1 MPRSVHVHLVPSL
14 FAPPTLAGGAAVM
27 IDVLRASTT
36 ICHALHAGADRV
48 VPCGSVADARR
59 TAADLRNRGEAA
71 LLAGERG
78 CVKVEGFDL
87 GNSPAD
93 FSAAAVGGRPVVL
106 TTTNG
111 TAALLR
117 CGEAEEVLVGCFA
130 NLAALCDHL
139 ADGDGPVHLVCA
151 GTDRAVTAEDVLFAG
166 RAANRLVAAGAG
178 TLEHHDGDPARL
190 AAAFAAAHP
199 DAAAVLADSR
209 GGRNLARLGRGP
221 DVAVCAAVDSAPVVP
236 RLTGDA
242 LRVVRSPRPKGAR
255 GAEADA
261 LPSVAANG

>member
-1 MPRSVHVHLVPSL
+1 MSRPLHVHLVPSL
-14 FAPPTLAGGAAVM
+14 FTPEMLGGGSAVV

-48 VPCGSVADARR
+48 VPCGTVEDARR
-59 TAADLRNRGEAA
+59 AAAALREAGEPA

-78 CVKVEGFDL
+78 CVKVDGFDL
-87 GNSPAD
+87 GNSPTD
-93 FSAAAVGGRPVVL
+93 FTPAVVGGRPVVL

-117 CGEAEEVLVGCFA
+117 CLEAKEVLVGCFA
-130 NLAALCDHL
+130 NLSPLISHL
-139 ADGDGPVHLVCA
+139 KAGDGPVHLVCA

-166 RAANRLVAAGAG
+166 RAANRLVAAGVG
-178 TLEHHDGDPARL
+178 TLDHHDGDPARL

-209 GGRNLARLGRGP
+209 GGRNLARLGRGD
-221 DVAVCAAVDSAPVVP
+221 DVAVCAAADSASVVP

-242 LRVVRSPRPKGAR
+242 LRAVGSPRPKGAFGGR
-255 GAEADA
+255 T
-261 LPSVAANG
+261 LPSGAAKP